1 MRHWLWLIV
10 PQDGC
15 GSVVT
20 IHADT
25 PNDKAMLYCGRQ
37 TSTCSPA
44 SPRMLLDIL
53 CSVKNHTSP
62 MILLEKC
69 YCVRR
74 FLKMS
79 YTQLGSV
86 HALLLQ
92 HRGDQCAWWADLEG
106 RITRAV
112 VNYNYA
118 ALHKWTFGHLC
129 GEARKVRVVC
139 VFVFVCAPYV
149 CMETASWYTHTHRKK
164 EKAISIRMWDS
175 ACKRSQRADTE
186 RVANTEIKEHTN

>member
-129 GEARKVRVVC
+129 GEARKVRVVS

-149 CMETASWYTHTHRKK
+149 CMETASWYTHTHTQKKRK
-164 EKAISIRMWDS
+164 S
-175 ACKRSQRADTE
+175 
-186 RVANTEIKEHTN
+186 N